1 MARSHR
7 PASPLA
13 PLVLAGALLLSGCGG
28 ESSGEVVGT
37 ADPRASA
44 GASVS
49 ADSAASSSAS
59 STGYEKATPEH
70 PARNVPVPTL
80 PEAATEETDA
90 GARAFLQYWAES
102 LNYLLQ
108 TGDPQHVR
116 EAMSDD
122 NDQFTKVMENYE
134 RYYREGKWSVGTEQQ
149 IDIKAQDL
157 TRNPDGEWMIN
168 VSLNRT
174 SGKIYSHSGVDE
186 EIAGQDFNNQPLEA
200 YLVRDQGAWKL
211 LGFGGIQD
219 VDYGL

>member
-7 PASPLA
+7 LASPLA

-28 ESSGEVVGT
+28 ESGGEVVGT
-37 ADPRASA
+37 ADPRASTSTSA
-44 GASVS
+44 GSGASP
-49 ADSAASSSAS
+49 SAS

-80 PEAATEETDA
+80 PDVGREETEA
-90 GARAFLQYWAES
+90 GARAFLQYWADS

-108 TGDPQHVR
+108 TGDPQYVR
-116 EAMSDD
+116 EAMSAD

-134 RYYREGKWSVGTEQQ
+134 RFYREGKWSVGTEQQ
-149 IDIKAQDL
+149 IDIKAQEL
-157 TRNPDGEWMIN
+157 TKNPDGEWMIN

-174 SGKIYSHSGVDE
+174 PGKIYSRSGVDE

-200 YLVRDQGAWKL
+200 YLTRDQGVWKL
-211 LGFGGIQD
+211 SGFGGIQD